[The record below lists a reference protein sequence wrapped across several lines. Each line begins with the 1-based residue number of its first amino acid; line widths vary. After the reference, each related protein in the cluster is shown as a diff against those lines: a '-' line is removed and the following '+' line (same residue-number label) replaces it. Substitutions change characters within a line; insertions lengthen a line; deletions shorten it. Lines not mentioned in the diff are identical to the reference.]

1 MAKKLIVCLIF
12 FVMMPS
18 AALADVYQVY
28 KGGLLYDEQ
37 ESIGA
42 DDREQGSGDSQPVYM
57 VAPEEGSDS
66 EAAPESGATT
76 DSVITFSQNSSRAI
90 YPVYDDGLISG
101 TYLDWAKGMLER
113 VPINA
118 DYVFARTGQ
127 YEYIFAHG
135 QLSDT
140 FNSEGNLIEVYS
152 LNLGRS
158 GAAYTYTHFTDSSFS
173 LQVGGGLV
181 YSSIAPYPT
190 LTGSDF
196 SYQFNFLIPFVLC
209 VGFGVWL
216 FGHLFACLR
225 E

>member
-12 FVMMPS
+12 FLMVPS
-18 AALADVYQVY
+18 VALADVYQVY

-37 ESIGA
+37 ESVGT
-42 DDREQGSGDSQPVYM
+42 DDAEQGSGDSQPEYM
-57 VAPEEGSDS
+57 VVAGEGSDS
-66 EAAPESGATT
+66 GAALEPATTT
-76 DSVITFSQNSSRAI
+76 DSAITFSQNSPRAI

-113 VPINA
+113 VPIDS

-127 YEYIFAHG
+127 YEYIFACG
-135 QLSDT
+135 KLSDT

-158 GAAYTYTHFTDSSFS
+158 GSTYTYTHFTDSSFS

-196 SYQFNFLIPFVLC
+196 SYQFNFLIPFALC
-209 VGFGVWL
+209 VGFGIWL
-216 FGHLFACLR
+216 FSHLFACLR

>member
-1 MAKKLIVCLIF
+1 VAQKLIVCLIF
-12 FVMMPS
+12 FMMVPS

-28 KGGLLYDEQ
+28 KGGMLYDEQ
-37 ESIGA
+37 ESIAA
-42 DDREQGSGDSQPVYM
+42 DDGEQGSGDSEPVYM
-57 VAPEEGSDS
+57 VVAGDGSDS
-66 EAAPESGATT
+66 GAAPEPATTT
-76 DSVITFSQNSSRAI
+76 DSAISFSQNSTRAI
-90 YPVYDDGLISG
+90 YPVYDDGFISS

-113 VPINA
+113 VPVNA

-127 YEYIFAHG
+127 YEYIFACG

-152 LNLGRS
+152 LNIGRS
-158 GAAYTYTHFTDSSFS
+158 GSAYTYTHFTDSSFS

-209 VGFGVWL
+209 VGFGIWL
-216 FGHLFACLR
+216 FSHLFECLR
-225 E
+225 G